1 MPGFATSPSANPEF
15 AKEGHCFLDR
25 SGRLEIAASVEDFRA
40 TVRRMGFAGG
50 ACGAWAGVG
59 KHRKVRFFFLD
70 WPQQWIEIYQSNN
83 FVEHD
88 FMPMEAR
95 RRISA
100 FWWSDVVARLKL
112 TEMQRK
118 LYDAGVAFGWKDVFA
133 VPIHGPGSLQGL
145 VTLGTRQEPSL
156 SAGDCALVEMMARSI
171 WERCR
176 SSESFGTFAP
186 DRVQLSPRER
196 ECLQWAA
203 AGKSDVDIATLVGV
217 KPATAHFH
225 IEQAKKRLGVTT
237 RVEAVAVGVLNGLI

>member
-1 MPGFATSPSANPEF
+1 MLRFPDEARNFIDRTTKLSPDAT
-15 AKEGHCFLDR
+15 
-25 SGRLEIAASVEDFRA
+25 VEDFR
-40 TVRRMGFAGG
+40 TTIRRMGFSGG

-70 WPQQWIEIYQSNN
+70 WPQEWIDIYNSNG

-95 RRISA
+95 RRISG
-100 FWWSDVVARLKL
+100 FWWSEVVTRLKL
-112 TEMQRK
+112 TEMQKR

-145 VTLGTRQEPSL
+145 VTLGTKEALGL
-156 SAGDCALVEMMARSI
+156 SAGDCALLETMARVV
-171 WERCR
+171 WECCR
-176 SSESFGTFAP
+176 ASESFGTFAP

-203 AGKSDVDIATLVGV
+203 VGKSDADIAALVGIKV
-217 KPATAHFH
+217 ATAHFH
-225 IEQAKKRLGVTT
+225 VEQAKKRLGVTT
-237 RVEAVAVGVLNGLI
+237 RVEAVAVGILNGVI